1 MSQNAPVAPH
11 AARPHRSGP
20 LIPIDAGWLFVIAG
34 LGILAST
41 VLIPAIDD
49 LEEARWQR
57 DRAIAIE
64 RHRLER
70 LERYGAYL
78 DAVMQAEESVVLSLA
93 AEQLNRVPAG
103 SRPLIPVSDP
113 ARRSASVFPALEP
126 APLKV
131 PPRVKPDSLLSRLAT
146 GESSRLAMLVVG
158 AMCVLVGVLPPASR
172 PARRG

>member
-1 MSQNAPVAPH
+1 MSQNATA
-11 AARPHRSGP
+11 P
-20 LIPIDAGWLFVIAG
+20 LIRIDAGWLFVLAG
-34 LGILAST
+34 LGLLAST

-57 DRAIAIE
+57 DRALAIE
-64 RHRLER
+64 AHRIER

-78 DAVMQAEESVVLSLA
+78 DALMRGEEAVVLSLA

-103 SRPLIPVSDP
+103 REPLTPVQDP

-126 APLKV
+126 PPLNV
-131 PPRVKPDSLLSRLAT
+131 PPRVKPDSLLSRLAM

-158 AMCVLVGVLPPASR
+158 AMCVLVGVLPPATR
-172 PARRG
+172 PAGRGGRRGRGGGG